1 MWLGGNRR
9 KGEILKG
16 KGEMEKQMPLVGSRE
31 EKECEIGS
39 FHGAYIYS
47 LNGQLTTTEYF
58 NVVFIGV
65 YLSKYYL

>member
-1 MWLGGNRR
+1 M
-9 KGEILKG
+9 KG

-58 NVVFIGV
+58 NVV
-65 YLSKYYL
+65 L